1 MGEKPETS
9 GPRVRPEWIY
19 MEEII
24 GEDVKDLEEYEEVS
38 AAKPGAEQSERKG
51 RRPDFRIVQPDTNQ
65 DGSKVFKSVGAMWK
79 TISKNGKE
87 FYVLRIGE
95 LRLLVFHNEP
105 KGESYGK
112 DQ

>member
-1 MGEKPETS
+1 LGEKPETS

-38 AAKPGAEQSERKG
+38 ATKQGGSERTDDRKG
-51 RRPDFRIVQPDTNQ
+51 RRPDFRIVQPDTSQ

-79 TISKNGKE
+79 SVSKNGKE
-87 FYVLRIGE
+87 FYVLKIGE
-95 LRLLVFHNEP
+95 LRLLVFPN
-105 KGESYGK
+105 
-112 DQ
+112 

>member
-1 MGEKPETS
+1 
-9 GPRVRPEWIY
+9 

-38 AAKPGAEQSERKG
+38 AAKPAGDKPEERKG
-51 RRPDFRIVQPDTNQ
+51 RRPDYRIVQPDTNQ

-87 FYVLRIGE
+87 FYVLKIGE
-95 LRLLVFHNEP
+95 LRLLVFANEP
-105 KGESYGK
+105 RERGGGYGK
-112 DQ
+112 E

>member
-1 MGEKPETS
+1 
-9 GPRVRPEWIY
+9 

-38 AAKPGAEQSERKG
+38 GTKPGAEKTEERKG

-79 TISKNGKE
+79 STSKNGKE
-87 FYVLRIGE
+87 FYVLKIGE
-95 LRLLVFHNEP
+95 LRLLVFNNEP
-105 KGESYGK
+105 KGGDYGK
-112 DQ
+112 TQ